1 MLNLNKEVMNVKE
14 VAEYLGLGVSKVYSL
29 VEGRNI
35 PASKIGKQ
43 YRFLKPTINLWLTAN
58 VIMDDPEFLHSLR
71 DVRKDFKNAGYTQ
84 KDIRRAV
91 AQVKKSA

>member
-1 MLNLNKEVMNVKE
+1 MLNLNKDVLNVKE
-14 VAEYLGLGVSKVYSL
+14 VAEYLGLGIAKVYGL
-29 VEGRNI
+29 IERRQI

-43 YRFLKPTINLWLTAN
+43 YRFLKPTVNYWLNAN
-58 VIMDDPEFLHSLR
+58 IVMEDTEFLQLLR

-84 KDIRRAV
+84 KDIDRAV